1 MITEA
6 FALPPPPAWPGPARP
21 LDWAGV
27 THFSGSIMRL
37 STIAVAFVSI
47 AFAASISYAAEA
59 PAPKPAVTKPVPP
72 VKAPAKMAATE
83 TAPDVTAASL
93 LGADVK
99 GENWE
104 VASAVHSDGFLRI
117 FSVKTPYGDF
127 QVNGVRRMKERINE
141 LRALSVLEKM
151 SRTKAFGDALA
162 KAGMAP
168 IKFGRDLILDP
179 VETTGNF
186 VTGVGKMFN
195 NIYTGVKNRG
205 KGRDPLLESVIGI
218 TKAERDLAAELNV
231 DPYTDFTPLRNGL
244 EDVAHAIA
252 AGDLTVTGA
261 LSAIPGGAG
270 IAVGATS
277 TASTVAASI
286 KDKTSTEI
294 AQLVTKKL
302 QGMGVDEATTKAFVA
317 NTNYTPADQYEISD
331 SLEKLGAANAS
342 AYIARANEATTADVA
357 KFMRYRAELLAMD
370 TAKLGTLKDFTIV
383 SDMAINHDAKG
394 RLVGAFP
401 FDGVYWTDSVAQSL
415 TRLSN
420 DMKSVNR
427 PRAIAST
434 GALSPMATAK
444 LKGMGW
450 AVMRAN

>member
-1 MITEA
+1 
-6 FALPPPPAWPGPARP
+6 
-21 LDWAGV
+21 
-27 THFSGSIMRL
+27 MRL

-59 PAPKPAVTKPVPP
+59 PAPKPAVMKPVPP
-72 VKAPAKMAATE
+72 ARLTE
-83 TAPDVTAASL
+83 KAPDVTAASL

-186 VTGVGKMFN
+186 VSGVGKMFN

-205 KGRDPLLESVIGI
+205 KGRDPLLESVTGI
-218 TKAERDLAAELNV
+218 TKAERDLAADLNV
-231 DPYTDFTPLRNGL
+231 DPYTDFSPLRNGL

-294 AQLVTKKL
+294 AALVVKKL
-302 QGMGVDEATTKAFVA
+302 QGMGVDETTIKAFIE
-317 NTNYTPADQYEISD
+317 NTNYTPADQYAISD
-331 SLEKLGAANAS
+331 SLEKLGAANAT
-342 AYIARANEATTADVA
+342 AYIARANAATTADVA
-357 KFMRYRAELLAMD
+357 KFMRYRAELLTMD
-370 TAKLGTLKDFTIV
+370 TGKLGTLKDFTIV
-383 SDMAINHDAKG
+383 SEMAINHDASG
-394 RLVGAFP
+394 RLVAAFP

-415 TRLSN
+415 TRLST

-434 GALSPMATAK
+434 GALSPMATAR
-444 LKGMGW
+444 LKEMGW
-450 AVMRAN
+450 AVMRVN